1 MCRVC
6 PGMGVGCGVPERH
19 RAVLGRT
26 GMPWVRQGWCCRHVY
41 SPLGPQSNGLSGLG
55 RSSEVCAE
63 LAHGG
68 PPGRYTGPI
77 GVGFSAAPARQG
89 RSGPRSTRL
98 RASKCSSH
106 ATGHVRYK
114 ARLTPS
120 TLNGRDP
127 EGQRGRAGRG
137 GYGALW
143 GGMGLQTGPG
153 PVTSGACQAA
163 ANPPRLAHLLGDLL
177 ACQGSAAGARSGMAR
192 LFKARG
198 ARSFLVRVVLGVRRR
213 SSLDASTRPLPT
225 KPSKKAWPP

>member
-6 PGMGVGCGVPERH
+6 PGMEVGCGVPERR
-19 RAVLGRT
+19 RAALGRT
-26 GMPWVRQGWCCRHVY
+26 NMPWVRQGWCCRHVY
-41 SPLGPQSNGLSGLG
+41 SPLGPQCNGSSGLG
-55 RSSEVCAE
+55 RSSEACAE

-68 PPGRYTGPI
+68 PSGGYTGPI
-77 GVGFSAAPARQG
+77 VMGFSAAPARQG
-89 RSGPRSTRL
+89 HSGPRSTRL

-153 PVTSGACQAA
+153 PATSGACQAA
-163 ANPPRLAHLLGDLL
+163 ANPPRLAHLLGDHL
-177 ACQGSAAGARSGMAR
+177 ACQGSAAGARSGMAEPFR
-192 LFKARG
+192 
-198 ARSFLVRVVLGVRRR
+198 
-213 SSLDASTRPLPT
+213 ASRPL
-225 KPSKKAWPP
+225 SRFAVALEREHR